1 MLVGY
6 DANNVF
12 RNGGELGDWSRT
24 LVEKLA
30 SLHVADYRAL
40 LFSTRIKSAYKTYY
54 TSYANVST
62 YVPEGSSKLFPAA
75 WMRYRLNQWLKDER
89 VKVFHGL
96 NEELPYGIGRSVK
109 TMVTCF
115 GLEEHHQT
123 SMMDSLMW
131 KRRMSYAWRASDV
144 VVAVSEEVK
153 QQLIAADVVEDKI
166 VVIGGKSPFELTDQM
181 VQQYYEL
188 YKHLAGEG

>member
-12 RNGGELGDWSRT
+12 RNADELGEWSRA
-24 LVEKLA
+24 LIEGLA
-30 SLHVADYRAL
+30 SRRVADYRAL

-62 YVPEGSSKLFPAA
+62 FVPEGSSKLFPAA
-75 WMRYRLNQWLKDER
+75 WMRYRLNGWLTSEK

-109 TMVTCF
+109 TVVTCF
-115 GLEEHHQT
+115 GVDAHHRR
-123 SMMDSLMW
+123 SMMDSLLGR
-131 KRRMSYAWRASDV
+131 RRMRYAWRAADV
-144 VVAVSEEVK
+144 IVAVSEEVK
-153 QQLIAADVVEDKI
+153 QQLLEAEVDEKRI
-166 VVIGGKSPFELTDQM
+166 VVIGEKNPFEVSERVLD
-181 VQQYYEL
+181 QYYQL
-188 YKHLAGEG
+188 YQKLVD

>member
-12 RNGGELGDWSRT
+12 RNGGELGEWSRN

-40 LFSTRIKSAYKTYY
+40 LFSTRMKNAYRTYY
-54 TSYANVST
+54 TSYANVSS
-62 YVPEGSSKLFPAA
+62 YVPEGASKLFPAT
-75 WMRYRLNQWLKDER
+75 WMRYGLNAWLKEER

-109 TMVTCF
+109 TIVTCF
-115 GLEEHHQT
+115 GLEDHHQT
-123 SMMDSLMW
+123 SMMDSLLW
-131 KRRMSYAWRASDV
+131 KRRMRYAWKASDV

-153 QQLIAADVVEDKI
+153 KQLIDAEVTADKI
-166 VVIGGKSPFELTDQM
+166 VVIGGRTPLELTDQM

-188 YKHLAGEG
+188 YKYLAGD

>member
-12 RNGGELGDWSRT
+12 RNGAELGDWSRA
-24 LVEKLA
+24 LIEGLA
-30 SLHVADYRAL
+30 SRHVSDYRAL
-40 LFSTRIKSAYKTYY
+40 LFSSRIKSAYRTYY

-62 YVPEGSSKLFPAA
+62 FVPEGGAKLMPAA
-75 WMRYRLNQWLKDER
+75 WMRYGLNQWLKDER

-109 TMVTCF
+109 TVMTCF

-123 SMMDSLMW
+123 SMMDSLLW
-131 KRRMSYAWRASDV
+131 KRRMRYAWKASDV
-144 VVAVSEEVK
+144 VVAVSDEVRDG
-153 QQLIAADVVEDKI
+153 LLAAGVNEHRVI
-166 VVIGGKSPFELTDQM
+166 VIGEKNPYEMSQRVIDQYFEL
-181 VQQYYEL
+181 YEKL
-188 YKHLAGEG
+188 TE

>member
-1 MLVGY
+1 MAEG
-6 DANNVF
+6 
-12 RNGGELGDWSRT
+12 NGLGIHAGV
-24 LVEKLA
+24 L
-30 SLHVADYRAL
+30 
-40 LFSTRIKSAYKTYY
+40 
-54 TSYANVST
+54 
-62 YVPEGSSKLFPAA
+62 
-75 WMRYRLNQWLKDER
+75 Q
-89 VKVFHGL
+89 VFHGL

-153 QQLIAADVVEDKI
+153 QQLIAAEVVEDKI